1 MRHGLACAGCAR
13 IRVQGRKD
21 EQAWTLEKMQ
31 HRKGDVLAV
40 HRLAHT
46 QRTLSV
52 VAVR

>member
-1 MRHGLACAGCAR
+1 MGS
-13 IRVQGRKD
+13 RVQDAQEYVCRVRKD